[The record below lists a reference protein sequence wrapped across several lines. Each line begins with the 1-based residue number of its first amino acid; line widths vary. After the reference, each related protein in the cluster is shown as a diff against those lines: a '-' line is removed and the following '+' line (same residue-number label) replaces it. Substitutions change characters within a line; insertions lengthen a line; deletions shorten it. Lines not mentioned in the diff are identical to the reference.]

1 MGTKMVM
8 AAVGSKKQPTN
19 NISKLA
25 KSKNFQGSCVKPKT
39 QSLMAAVTPVAVS
52 IQPKILAAATMNM
65 TVAVVSTVSKQIFTN
80 ILK

>member
-1 MGTKMVM
+1 MGIKMVM
-8 AAVGSKKQPTN
+8 AAVGYEEEPTN
-19 NISKLA
+19 NMRRWA
-25 KSKNFQGSCVKPKT
+25 KSRNFQGASVKPKT
-39 QSLMAAVTPVAVS
+39 QSLMAAATPVAVS